1 MDEERTAGTVRASV
15 TLQGGGRLA
24 GVSQVL
30 DVKLEPKQIEWK
42 AVDERTV
49 AVRGEI
55 HSYMYF
61 LRSGSREIQGE
72 GLSIP
77 FARTVEAPG
86 LAGREL
92 AVHVEELQSDYDY
105 DPVTTEFRHRIRF
118 VLSLRPRDAREE
130 RSVSLREPAGEALGG
145 AAAGETRISQVRAG
159 PSPLE
164 SRPADEP
171 GPVPSH
177 EEGRPAE
184 EAAGPPGTRGS
195 REAQGPG
202 PAAPPEQAK
211 KPPLQW
217 RPFPPPIQQ

>member
-1 MDEERTAGTVRASV
+1 MLALGGSYECESDVAGT
-15 TLQGGGRLA
+15 
-24 GVSQVL
+24 
-30 DVKLEPKQIEWK
+30 
-42 AVDERTV
+42 
-49 AVRGEI
+49 
-55 HSYMYF
+55 
-61 LRSGSREIQGE
+61 
-72 GLSIP
+72 
-77 FARTVEAPG
+77 
-86 LAGREL
+86 
-92 AVHVEELQSDYDY
+92 
-105 DPVTTEFRHRIRF
+105 RHRIRF

-130 RSVSLREPAGEALGG
+130 RSVSLPEPAAEALGG

-211 KPPLQW
+211 KPPLEW